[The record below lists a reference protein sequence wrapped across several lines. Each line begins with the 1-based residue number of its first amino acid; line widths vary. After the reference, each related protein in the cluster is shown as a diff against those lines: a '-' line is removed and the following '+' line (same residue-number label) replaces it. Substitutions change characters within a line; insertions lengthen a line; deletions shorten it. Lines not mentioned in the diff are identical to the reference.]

1 MSEKT
6 EKSNVT
12 IEGSARTAT
21 GKSYT
26 RKLRKAG
33 KIPAVLNS
41 KGQST
46 MLELDPKML
55 PRAWKDGGKQFT
67 LVFGGQ
73 TQRVQITELQL
84 HPVKRVAL
92 HVDLQPV

>member
-1 MSEKT
+1 MSD
-6 EKSNVT
+6 KSKVT

-26 RKLRKAG
+26 RKLRNAG
-33 KIPAVLNS
+33 KIPAVLNH

-55 PRAWKDGGKQFT
+55 SRAWKDGGKQFS
-67 LVFGGQ
+67 LVFGGK
-73 TQRVQITELQL
+73 TQEVKITELQI
-84 HPVKRVAL
+84 HPVKRIAL
-92 HVDLQPV
+92 HVDLTPV